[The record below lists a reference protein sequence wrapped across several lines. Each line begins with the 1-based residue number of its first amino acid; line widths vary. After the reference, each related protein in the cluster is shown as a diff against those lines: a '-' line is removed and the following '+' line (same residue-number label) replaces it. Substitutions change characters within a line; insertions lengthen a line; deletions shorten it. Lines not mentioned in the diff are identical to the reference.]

1 MTDQNMTLVNWLE
14 PLKGKDISPIM
25 LLYKRLDG
33 LYPSKWRASFP
44 DAEAIDNWQEA
55 WAEAFVEDSITPQ
68 MIKRGLENCRDM
80 YDWPP
85 SLPQFLKACR
95 EPSKHESR
103 HQDSKPQLT
112 HEYIPCAPE
121 EAAQHIARINA
132 MIAKN
137 GGILKNVTEE
147 LSNGTH

>member
-1 MTDQNMTLVNWLE
+1 MSTVKKWFETIQSI
-14 PLKGKDISPIM
+14 GISPIQ
-25 LLYKRLDG
+25 LLFNRLDG
-33 LYPSKWRASFP
+33 IYPERWAKGFK
-44 DAEAIDNWQEA
+44 DDQAIRNWQEA
-55 WAEAFVEDSITPQ
+55 WVEAFVEDGISQ
-68 MIKRGLENCRDM
+68 EMIKRGLANCREM
-80 YDWPP
+80 YEYPP

-112 HEYIPCAPE
+112 HEYTPCTTE
-121 EAAQHIARINA
+121 EAAVHIANIRALIE
-132 MIAKN
+132 KN